1 MAAIAQNN
9 GIQVIYG
16 FNPNDNNLLA
26 ALAENPYNQEDQ
38 RQCEHCHE
46 KSEWDLCKG
55 CAAVVCIGECGDY
68 WEDENG
74 DETWYCMTCW
84 EDKGRERQYREEAAI
99 VIQRAWRAR
108 PQN

>member
-38 RQCEHCHE
+38 RQCEHCHK
-46 KSEWDLCKG
+46 KSEWDLCEG
-55 CAAVVCIGECGDY
+55 CDAVSCRYCGDGV
-68 WEDENG
+68 EDDYG
-74 DETWYCMTCW
+74 DEGWYCATCW
-84 EDKGRERQYREEAAI
+84 EDRDREQAYREEAAI